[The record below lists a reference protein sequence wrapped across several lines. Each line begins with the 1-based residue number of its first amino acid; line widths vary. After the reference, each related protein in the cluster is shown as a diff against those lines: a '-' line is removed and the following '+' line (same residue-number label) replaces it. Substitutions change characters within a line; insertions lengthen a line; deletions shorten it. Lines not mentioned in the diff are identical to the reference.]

1 MTTCRRFLAWILVL
15 GQVSWA
21 IPVEAATPTRAG
33 AAERSTEVAAA
44 NQAPPAAAPTPT
56 VQPNR
61 QVPKV
66 SPPPQRP
73 AFSAEPTEEEV
84 IQARVF
90 EEPLVPVRGK
100 PTPGDSRALAV
111 ALTAYLDG
119 GSGENVGP
127 LLSYLEGHATS
138 PWRAPFF

>member
-21 IPVEAATPTRAG
+21 IPVEAA
-33 AAERSTEVAAA
+33 AERSTEVAAA
-44 NQAPPAAAPTPT
+44 NQTPPAAAPSPT

-73 AFSAEPTEEEV
+73 AFSAEPTEEE
-84 IQARVF
+84 ISRARVF
-90 EEPLVPVRGK
+90 EEPLVPVRGT
-100 PTPGDSRALAV
+100 PTPGDTRALAL

-119 GSGENVGP
+119 GWENVPRGLP
-127 LLSYLEGHATS
+127 EEHAS
-138 PWRAPFF
+138 RRGARPCF